1 MKKANGAQDDAARAD
16 PYEAIRQCEH
26 AAEVVH
32 SCWPRLGAIGPT
44 GLTRLNMVL
53 EYLDGSAAR
62 AAAVLPAD
70 PRLAAMILMM
80 CLEHVYECLAP
91 DPEITDSP
99 LPAAGRVLKLL
110 NKALRDLDCGK
121 PSELFTP
128 VNKRGASRLSHDEEE
143 KRCWAAVALEL
154 RARRTGKTRAVA
166 GKEIGREL
174 GIPREE
180 LHVVE
185 QWRKDIVSGK
195 RDAYWK
201 HEFESAVD
209 PCSFGVQQLGAA
221 QFEESAIKWAKEAAE
236 NDLLGRVDTPAA
248 SRER

>member
-26 AAEVVH
+26 AAEVVR

-44 GLTRLNMVL
+44 GLTRLNEAL
-53 EYLDGSAAR
+53 RYLDESAER
-62 AAAVLPAD
+62 AAAALPTN
-70 PRLAAMILMM
+70 PRGAAMILMM
-80 CLEHVYECLAP
+80 FLELVYESLAP

-143 KRCWAAVALEL
+143 KRCCAAVALEL

-174 GIPREE
+174 GIPREQR
-180 LHVVE
+180 HVVE

-195 RDAYWK
+195 RGAYWK
-201 HEFESAVD
+201 REFESAVD
-209 PCSFGVQQLGAA
+209 PRKFDMGQRDAA
-221 QFEESAIKWAKEAAE
+221 QFEVWAIKWAKEAAE
-236 NDLLGRVDTPAA
+236 NDLLGRVDAPAA